1 MRAADIKIRDPFIL
15 PVAAEKMYYLF
26 GTTDAIPWGDHPGT
40 GFDTYR
46 SRDLIT
52 WEGPFPAFRPPPG
65 FWGTQHFWA
74 PEVHAWRGR
83 YYMFASFKSPT
94 VHRGTQ
100 ILVADHPLG
109 PFHPHSPLPVTPA
122 DCECLDGTLHI
133 EADGRPWMIF
143 SRDWPQVTIGRYSAV
158 PLREDFTAADG
169 PAIELFPVNAAP
181 WVIAPPWQTEQ
192 RAKEGLPPCFVADGT
207 WPFRMQDG
215 ELCLLFSSWTAN
227 GYATGRPL
235 GFRHPRRPL
244 ALRPRAALRQGWRPR
259 HDVPRLR
266 WPDLFHAPPAQRS
279 PTRAPAHLPHRRIRR
294 PPAPPAGARLARPRS
309 TDLRRRHRRNSELP
323 APHQPHPQ
331 RQRRAQ

>member
-15 PVAAEKMYYLF
+15 PVAAEQTYYLF
-26 GTTDAIPWGDHPGT
+26 GTTDTIPWGDHPGT

-46 SRDLIT
+46 SRNLID

-83 YYMFASFKSPT
+83 YYMFASFKSAT

-109 PFHPHSPLPVTPA
+109 PFRPQSPLPVTPV

-133 EADGRPWMIF
+133 DADGRPWMIF

-158 PLREDFTAADG
+158 PLREDFTAAAG

-181 WVIAPPWQTEQ
+181 WVIAPPWQAEQ
-192 RAKEGLPPCFVADGT
+192 RAKEGLSPCFVADGA

-215 ELCLLFSSWTAN
+215 EFCLLFSSWTAN
-227 GYATGRPL
+227 GYATGIARSASGTLAGPWRFDPAPL
-235 GFRHPRRPL
+235 FDKDGGHAMMFQGFDGRSYFTLHQPNDPPPEHPRIFPVEESAGHLRLGP
-244 ALRPRAALRQGWRPR
+244 AL
-259 HDVPRLR
+259 D
-266 WPDLFHAPPAQRS
+266 
-279 PTRAPAHLPHRRIRR
+279 
-294 PPAPPAGARLARPRS
+294 
-309 TDLRRRHRRNSELP
+309 
-323 APHQPHPQ
+323 
-331 RQRRAQ
+331 